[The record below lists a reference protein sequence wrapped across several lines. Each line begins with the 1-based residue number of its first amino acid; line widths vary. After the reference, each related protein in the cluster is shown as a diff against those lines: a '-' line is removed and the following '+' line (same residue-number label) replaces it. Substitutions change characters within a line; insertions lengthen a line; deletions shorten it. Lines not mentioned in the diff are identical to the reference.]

1 MTCFSHIIVYFII
14 CRDFLSHRNRKNYT
28 VSVSIYTV
36 SARNYVLCA
45 EITQKMQE
53 ILPSFLKKIASRNFP
68 RPAVATV
75 VTNITSGIDIMSYVS
90 KDVRLGY
97 EIGKLQGEGRNLN
110 IIIQSSA
117 SCCCLGIF

>member
-1 MTCFSHIIVYFII
+1 
-14 CRDFLSHRNRKNYT
+14 
-28 VSVSIYTV
+28 
-36 SARNYVLCA
+36 
-45 EITQKMQE
+45 MQE

-68 RPAVATV
+68 RPTVATV
-75 VTNITSGIDIMSYVS
+75 VTNITSGLDIMSCVS

-97 EIGKLQGEGRNLN
+97 EIGKLQGERRNLN